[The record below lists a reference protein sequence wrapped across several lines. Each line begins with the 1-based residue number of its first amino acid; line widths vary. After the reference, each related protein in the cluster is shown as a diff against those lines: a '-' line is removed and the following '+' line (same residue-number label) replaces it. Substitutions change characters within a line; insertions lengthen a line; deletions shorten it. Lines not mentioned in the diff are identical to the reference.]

1 MRSIRDQPLW
11 QTMESLKGNKMCKDT
26 TSYLNQKTT
35 ENSLILQDTAQTDTL
50 ISLRVIRCQ
59 PVPADGVNRT
69 NCGSN
74 INTN

>member
-59 PVPADGVNRT
+59 WSPAPPCRRCEQDKLWQ
-69 NCGSN
+69 
-74 INTN
+74 